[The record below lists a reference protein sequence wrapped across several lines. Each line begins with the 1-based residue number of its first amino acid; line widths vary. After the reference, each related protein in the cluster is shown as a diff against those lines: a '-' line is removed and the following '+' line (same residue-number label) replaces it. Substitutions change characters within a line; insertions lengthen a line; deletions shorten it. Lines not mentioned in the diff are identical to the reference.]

1 MSGRAVLDG
10 LVRATPQDADGL
22 SALARRAYQHYVPM
36 LNAVPVPMSADY
48 AAHVRDHDVWVLPWG
63 ARQGGWLVASLVL
76 MPNPDHLMI
85 ESIAVDPAEQGKG
98 HGRMLLDWARQRAR
112 DLKLPEIRLYTNV
125 LMTRNRAWY
134 KRAGFAET
142 HEEQRGDKRIVH
154 MKLALAQG

>member
-1 MSGRAVLDG
+1 MSGRAVPNCP
-10 LVRATPQDADGL
+10 VRAMPQDADGL
-22 SALARRAYQHYVPM
+22 SALARRAYQHYVPI

-48 AAHVRDHDVWVLPWG
+48 AAHVRNHEVWVLPSG
-63 ARQGGWLVASLVL
+63 PRRDGLPGASLVL
-76 MPNPDHLMI
+76 IANPDHLMI

-125 LMTRNRAWY
+125 LMTQNRAWY

-142 HEEQRGDKRIVH
+142 HEELRGDKRIVH
-154 MKLALAQG
+154 MRLVL